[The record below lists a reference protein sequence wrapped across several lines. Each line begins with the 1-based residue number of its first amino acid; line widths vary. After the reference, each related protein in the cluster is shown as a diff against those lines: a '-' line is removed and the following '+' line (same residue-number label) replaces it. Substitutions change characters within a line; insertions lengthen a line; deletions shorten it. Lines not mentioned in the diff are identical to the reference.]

1 MIFPSLY
8 VLQDLM
14 NRGSI
19 SKVQHQNEIKQ
30 LHAANIRHEKNG
42 SRSILFVKPGQ
53 KALAEPTQ
61 YKLNL
66 VVSAAVFDNN
76 VHPS

>member
-1 MIFPSLY
+1 
-8 VLQDLM
+8 M
-14 NRGSI
+14 NRGRI
-19 SKVQHQNEIKQ
+19 SKVQHQNKIKQ
-30 LHAANIRHEKNG
+30 LRQIYDMKNG